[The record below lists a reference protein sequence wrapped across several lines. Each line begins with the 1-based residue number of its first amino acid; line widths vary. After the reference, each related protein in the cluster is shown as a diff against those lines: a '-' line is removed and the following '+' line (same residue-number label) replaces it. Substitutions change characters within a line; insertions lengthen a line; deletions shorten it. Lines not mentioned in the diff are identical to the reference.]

1 MLRFGR
7 TSTIAMPLLLSLI
20 ITTILSA
27 GEPKIDLKTR
37 DKNKPVFVLLY
48 RDTDDYKGTIRAMEN
63 VAKKYD
69 VKIESWNFGIVDEDR
84 FKLDVLTPISVFQQ
98 IKIHQP
104 NNTKRLYPHMVIYFK
119 GKPLTYYPQTRKGE
133 PTVTIDSFLARLQ
146 AGEIIGIESV
156 GELRRYLKEIK
167 PKMP

>member
-7 TSTIAMPLLLSLI
+7 TSTIAMPLLLGLI

-98 IKIHQP
+98 IKIHQT
-104 NNTKRLYPHMVIYFK
+104 NNTK
-119 GKPLTYYPQTRKGE
+119 
-133 PTVTIDSFLARLQ
+133 
-146 AGEIIGIESV
+146 
-156 GELRRYLKEIK
+156 RRYLKEIK